1 MKYKGVELTEA
12 QLRAGMQCESAEEF
26 RELCGKLDIKMTQ
39 EEAKKAFA
47 ALDDLD
53 LTAEEMKIVAGGLP
67 DGPLHAPVH
76 PIEC

>member
-1 MKYKGVELTEA
+1 
-12 QLRAGMQCESAEEF
+12 
-26 RELCGKLDIKMTQ
+26 MTQ

-53 LTAEEMKIVAGGLP
+53 LTAEEMKAVAGGLP
-67 DGPLHAPVH
+67 DGPLHAPVN